1 MESDGERG
9 KKDMSQVSKKPTLA
23 LRSTGTRTVL
33 LGGLFAVLISL
44 LLIAAANYA
53 FATRLNR
60 ALVMVEE
67 ETSRSNAA
75 IGVGRAAA
83 DLLTAIARGT
93 LTQDSDY
100 FVQIVAEAGQ
110 ALSDADERLAQGI
123 ASLPSDDPLQIQLSR
138 VQYSVRNVS
147 QLAELLSQRAGEEDW
162 QGIERSAQSL
172 LPSYG
177 QLVIDSVE
185 QVQATT
191 AERRADAIA
200 QVDAARRNVQV
211 IPMMVVVLVTG
222 TAMGAIFVTI
232 RSFTQPIERLTKV
245 ATRLA
250 AGQME
255 ERFQGEPGDR
265 FGQLAGAFNEMA
277 DQMQAN
283 YEQLEQRVAE
293 RMRDLQAATEVSRVI
308 TSVLDPDELLNRVVN
323 LARERFGLYYVGLFL
338 ADQERKFAVLRAGTG
353 KAGQEMLDQGHKLG
367 IGSRSMIGQCVARGE
382 PRIALDVGEEA
393 VRFVNPHL
401 PDTHSEL
408 ALPLR
413 ARGQIIGA
421 MTVQSVEEAAFD
433 ETNIAVLQTMAD
445 QVAVAL
451 DNARLFSET
460 QSALEEMEDIQRR
473 YLGQAWSEYLRAT
486 QATCYE
492 TGHPSLPLLG
502 DATLRQIRQAV
513 TQKSAVVLQS
523 DPDTS
528 ASPYSA
534 LVAPIALRG
543 AVVGALGIHDD
554 DERRQWTDEEI
565 ATLNAVAERMAL
577 AADNLRLLDATQRRA
592 AHEQLVGQ
600 IASRVR
606 SSLDP
611 DTILKTTVRE
621 LSLALGARVA
631 TVDIIGSIGETPVQR
646 EEE

>member
-1 MESDGERG
+1 
-9 KKDMSQVSKKPTLA
+9 
-23 LRSTGTRTVL
+23 

-44 LLIAAANYA
+44 LLIAVANYT
-53 FATRLNR
+53 FATRLNQ

-67 ETSRSNAA
+67 ETARSNAA

-83 DLLTAIARGT
+83 DLLTAIARGA

-100 FVQIVAEAGQ
+100 FVQTVAEAGQ
-110 ALSDADERLAQGI
+110 ALSDADERLTQSVV
-123 ASLPSDDPLQIQLSR
+123 SLPSDDPLQVQLARVRSGVRSISR
-138 VQYSVRNVS
+138 
-147 QLAELLSQRAGEEDW
+147 LAELLSQQAGEEDW

-185 QVQATT
+185 QMQATT
-191 AERRADAIA
+191 AERRAAAIA

-211 IPMMVVVLVTG
+211 LPMMVVVLVVG
-222 TAMGAIFVTI
+222 TAMGAIFVII
-232 RSFTQPIERLTKV
+232 RSFTRPIERLTEV
-245 ATRLA
+245 AIRLA
-250 AGQME
+250 AGQMG
-255 ERFQGEPGDR
+255 ERFQAEPGDR

-323 LARERFGLYYVGLFL
+323 LARERFSLYYVGLFL
-338 ADQERKFAVLRAGTG
+338 VDQERKFAVLHAGTG
-353 KAGQEMLDQGHKLG
+353 KAGREMLEQGHKLG
-367 IGSRSMIGQCVARGE
+367 IGSRSMIGQCVARSE

-401 PDTHSEL
+401 PDTRSEL

-473 YLGQAWSEYLRAT
+473 YLGQAWTDYLRAT
-486 QATCYE
+486 QATHYE
-492 TGHPSLPLLG
+492 TRHPSLPPLG

-513 TQKSAVVLQS
+513 AQKSAVALQS
-523 DPDTS
+523 DPDAS
-528 ASPYSA
+528 ASPHSA

-621 LSLALGARVA
+621 LGRALGARAA
-631 TVDIIGSIGETPVQR
+631 TVDITAPIGEIPVQR